1 MRHVPYAL
9 PCSFLG
15 FILLM
20 LFLATGFETGS
31 WLLDDAVTTCFL
43 VEGGPKLR
51 VPFLLPVV
59 VVAAGDGL
67 VGLDVLLILLLEV
80 VVGLV
85 DVLDVKDL
93 VLDMGVLFFSPST
106 VRFVGEMSRKTTF
119 EFLRMPH
126 FTLSSIAS

>member
-1 MRHVPYAL
+1 
-9 PCSFLG
+9 
-15 FILLM
+15 M